1 MTSPVGIVA
10 LTFSGTDLQPS
21 DLHFFL
27 DIFVGLNELPEVR
40 GQDTLIP
47 DQIGLQPRNRKATRR
62 YIELR
67 GFVRGAGADEEA
79 QRGDFRDTMDAL
91 QALFDNTL
99 QPDEL
104 VAVCEDGTTR
114 TIDARPLSILMGTEP
129 LPSYRSI
136 NVALESVDPN
146 WVVTGS

>member
-1 MTSPVGIVA
+1 MTSPVAVVG
-10 LTFSGTDLQPS
+10 LTYRTTDLQPA

-27 DIFVGLNELPEVR
+27 DIFIGLNELPEVR
-40 GQDTLIP
+40 GQDTIIP
-47 DQIGLQPRNRKATRR
+47 DQVGLQPRNRKATRR

-67 GFVRGAGADEEA
+67 GFVRGAGADEAA

-114 TIDARPLSILMGTEP
+114 TIDARSLSILMGTEP
-129 LPSYRSI
+129 LPSYRSLSI
-136 NVALESVDPN
+136 ALESLDPN
-146 WVVTGS
+146 WVVSGS